1 MKDGPAAGRA
11 RKGNSNNNHTDF
23 PLTALASPTQVPQLS
38 RSGGRASRQKG
49 NRLERAIV
57 RLLQDAGF
65 AAERV
70 PLSGSAG
77 GRYLGDI
84 NIPLLGLDRT
94 VEVKA
99 RAHGFQQL
107 YDWLKARDLLIVRA
121 DRREPLVVLPL
132 RLAIEIAPV
141 AEANRRFRT

>member
-1 MKDGPAAGRA
+1 MKKRLAGRA
-11 RKGNSNNNHTDF
+11 VEKWDTDKNR
-23 PLTALASPTQVPQLS
+23 SPFFNAPTPSTQVTPR

-49 NRLERAIV
+49 NRVERAIV
-57 RLLQDAGF
+57 HALQEAGF

-70 PLSGSAG
+70 PLSGAAG
-77 GRYLGDI
+77 VSYLGDVSV
-84 NIPLLGLDRT
+84 PLLGLDRT

-107 YDWLKARDLLIVRA
+107 YAWLEARDLLIVRA

-132 RLAIEIAPV
+132 RLAIEIAT
-141 AEANRRFRT
+141 EANHRFSVRT

>member
-1 MKDGPAAGRA
+1 MKNGPAAGRA

-23 PLTALASPTQVPQLS
+23 PLTALASPTQVPPH

-49 NRLERAIV
+49 NRVERALV
-57 RLLQDAGF
+57 HALREAGF

-70 PLSGSAG
+70 PLSGSVG

-84 NIPLLGLDRT
+84 SVPLLGLDRT

-99 RAHGFQQL
+99 RAHGFQH
-107 YDWLKARDLLIVRA
+107 
-121 DRREPLVVLPL
+121 L
-132 RLAIEIAPV
+132 RLA
-141 AEANRRFRT
+141 